1 MTWSQNYDPL
11 GNPALSTFVAALPVV
26 VLLGSIAALKIRIH
40 VAAIMGLGVALAVAV
55 LLYHMPAKLAALT
68 TIYGAAYG
76 LFPIGWII
84 LNLIFLYQLT
94 VERGYFTI
102 LRSSLA
108 TLAPDPRI
116 QVILIAFSLGA
127 FFEGAAGFGTPVA
140 VTAAILMQLGFR
152 PLAASGLSL
161 IANTAPVAFGALGTP
176 IIALSKTTG
185 ISELALSAMVGR
197 QLPFFSF
204 IVPFWVVWAMAGFR
218 GMWEIWPAALAAG
231 LAFAIPQFLVSN
243 FIGPSLVDIV
253 ASLCSMVAI
262 AVLLRFWRPRRLW
275 ELPESGES
283 SPAPLEPI
291 EARASYAKKS
301 GESEC
306 MTPLP
311 SPLPTPASRGEGEE
325 SGALCRVNDVPVN
338 GHSPQAILRAWMPW
352 ILLTVFV
359 FVWGLPQIKAA
370 LNGISAPEFKVV
382 GLHNVVLRVPPVVP
396 ISTPD
401 NPAKPEA
408 AVFALNW
415 LSATGTGILAAAI
428 FAGGLMG
435 FSIGKM
441 FKIYLETLLRVRY
454 SLITIAAMLALG
466 HVTRYSGTD
475 ATLGLALAKTGKLY
489 PFFGTLLGWLGVAL
503 TGSDTASNVLFG
515 SLQRITAEQT
525 GVSATLMAAA
535 NSSGGVMGKM
545 VDAQSIVVASTAT
558 NWYGHEGSILR
569 YVFFHS
575 VALASLMGILVFL
588 QAYVFPFSR
597 MVVK

>member
-11 GNPALSTFVAALPVV
+11 GNVALSTLMAALPVI
-26 VLLGSIAALKIRIH
+26 VLLGSIALLKIRIH
-40 VAAIMGLGVALAVAV
+40 IAAMIGWGLALLVAVAV
-55 LLYHMPAKLAALT
+55 YHLPIKLAALT
-68 TIYGAAYG
+68 TAYGAAYG

-108 TLAPDPRI
+108 MLAPDPRI

-140 VTAAILMQLGFR
+140 VTAAILIQLGFR

-185 ISELALSAMVGR
+185 ISELTLSAMVGR
-197 QLPFFSF
+197 QLPFFSL
-204 IVPFWVVWAMAGFR
+204 ILPFWVVWAMVGFR
-218 GMWEIWPAALAAG
+218 GMLEIWPAALAAG
-231 LAFAIPQFLVSN
+231 LGFAIPQFLVSN
-243 FIGPSLVDIV
+243 FVGPSLVDIV
-253 ASLCSMVAI
+253 AALCSMVAVI
-262 AVLLRFWRPRRLW
+262 LLLQFWRPRRIWKLD
-275 ELPESGES
+275 
-283 SPAPLEPI
+283 
-291 EARASYAKKS
+291 
-301 GESEC
+301 
-306 MTPLP
+306 
-311 SPLPTPASRGEGEE
+311 EGELKE
-325 SGALCRVNDVPVN
+325 DAAFSAPGTQVEIQPELR
-338 GHSPQAILRAWMPW
+338 PQTATVSLSREQLVLEQPKDSTVTCASTASTEASLDRTAIMRAWAPW
-352 ILLTVFV
+352 VLLTVFV
-359 FVWGLPQIKAA
+359 FVWGLPWTKAA
-370 LNGISAPEFKVV
+370 LNKLSAPDFQVA
-382 GLHNVVLRVPPVVP
+382 GLHKAVLRVQPVVH
-396 ISTPD
+396 SATAE
-401 NPAKPEA
+401 PAI
-408 AVFALNW
+408 FTLNW

-428 FAGGLMG
+428 FSGGLMG
-435 FSIGKM
+435 FSLGGMARVYGK
-441 FKIYLETLLRVRY
+441 TLACVRY

-466 HVTRYSGTD
+466 YVTRYSGTD
-475 ATLGLALAKTGKLY
+475 ATLGLALAKTGRLY

-515 SLQRITAEQT
+515 GLQRITAEQT
-525 GVSATLMAAA
+525 GVPATLMAAA
-535 NSSGGVMGKM
+535 NSAGGVMGKM

-575 VALASLMGILVFL
+575 IALAGLMGILVML